1 MDKFNPHI
9 LLAMRYLHNPNS
21 VSNEKLKHNYNA
33 AFEALYTYT
42 GTDNAAALNVAF
54 SVASNVNSIA
64 KSVSYT
70 ATKDYFNHVNTANK
84 HLDEYF
90 KLSKEDKKVYEDRVK
105 YLNTIT

>member
-1 MDKFNPHI
+1 MDKFNEHI
-9 LLAMRYLHNPNS
+9 LLVMRWLHNNDL
-21 VSNEKLKHNYNA
+21 VSEEELKRNRSA

-42 GTDNAAALNVAF
+42 STDNAAALNVALN
-54 SVASNVNSIA
+54 VASNVNSI
-64 KSVSYT
+64 

>member
-21 VSNEKLKHNYNA
+21 VSKKELKHNYNA

-42 GTDNAAALNVAF
+42 STDNAAALNVALN
-54 SVASNVNSIA
+54 VASNVNSI
-64 KSVSYT
+64 